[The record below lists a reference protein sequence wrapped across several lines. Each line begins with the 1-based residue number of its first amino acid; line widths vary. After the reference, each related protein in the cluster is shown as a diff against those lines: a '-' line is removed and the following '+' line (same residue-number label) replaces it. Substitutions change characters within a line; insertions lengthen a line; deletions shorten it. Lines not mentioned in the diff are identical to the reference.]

1 MTPVTPV
8 SEPARPTEPVE
19 PADPPLH
26 PPADVAEA
34 WPVERSELVWDSG
47 RVIAVRTD
55 LVVSPSGERLHRDLV
70 VHPGAVGILCLDPD
84 DRVLVVDQYR
94 HPVRHR
100 LLEPPAGLL
109 DVADE
114 DPATAAARELF
125 EEGAVRAR
133 SWHVL
138 VEADTSPGMSSE
150 GLRIYLA
157 RDLTDVASADRHVPE
172 GEEAHMAVTWIPL
185 DDLARS
191 VLAGRLHNPTMVMG
205 VLAVWAARARGWT
218 DLRPADSPWPFRE
231 HLLAER

>member
-1 MTPVTPV
+1 M
-8 SEPARPTEPVE
+8 TEPV
-19 PADPPLH
+19 DPPVH

-34 WPVERSELVWDSG
+34 WPVEHSDLVWDSG

-55 LVVSPSGERLHRDLV
+55 LVVSPSGERLCRDVV
-70 VHPGAVGILCLDPD
+70 VHPGAVGIVCLDPD

-109 DVADE
+109 DVDTE
-114 DPATAAARELF
+114 DPATAAVRELF

-138 VEADTSPGMSSE
+138 VDAATSPGMSSE

-157 RDLTDVASADRHVPE
+157 RDVTDVEAADRHVPD
-172 GEEAHMAVTWIPL
+172 GEEAHMAVTWMAL
-185 DDLARS
+185 DELVES

-205 VLAVWAARARGWT
+205 VLAAWSARARGWT
-218 DLRPADSPWPFRE
+218 DLRPAGSPWPFRE
-231 HLLAER
+231 QLLGR